1 MQHAITYT
9 MSSWYWYLLKRKIRH
24 AKSRKFSICNKGL
37 IRCLVGIRNVRACKK
52 STSLSSPHQE
62 PRYLQGIRNIRHAR
76 GLGSCK
82 KVGVMQ
88 EGKVGIILQD

>member
-1 MQHAITYT
+1 M
-9 MSSWYWYLLKRKIRH
+9 
-24 AKSRKFSICNKGL
+24 RKFFICDKSL
-37 IRCLVGIRNVRACKK
+37 LRCLVGIRNVKACKK
-52 STSLSSPHQE
+52 SSSLSSPHQE

-88 EGKVGIILQD
+88 EGKVGINPARLEEIQAETADSSSQ

>member
-1 MQHAITYT
+1 MQNT
-9 MSSWYWYLLKRKIRH
+9 
-24 AKSRKFSICNKGL
+24 RKFFICNQGI
-37 IRCLVGIRNVRACKK
+37 IRCLEGIRNIRACKK

-62 PRYLQGIRNIRHAR
+62 ARYLKGVRNVRHAR

-88 EGKVGIILQD
+88 EGNVGIKPVRLEEIQAETADSSSQ